1 MKKILRRG
9 LSLFLMVFMLLSAMP
24 SYGQNNIV
32 VTLGNDLNQ
41 EQRQQ
46 ILRIFGVT
54 EEEVKALVVTNEEE
68 RAYLKGVATE
78 AQIGTRAISS
88 AYVENLSAGEGII
101 VETYNITWVTR
112 DMFQNA
118 LVTAGVR
125 DARVIAAAP
134 FDVSG
139 TAALTGILKAFEEVT
154 GKKIDE
160 NQKQIANEEIV
171 KTGRLG
177 DEIGKD
183 KASQLIQEIKQ
194 EIVEKNVRNPE
205 EIKRIIIDIA
215 GRLDINL
222 NTQQVNDISDL
233 MEKINKLNLNTDE
246 MRRQLQDIGRQL
258 GEITKQNKEV
268 KSILDRILDFIRR
281 IFDSI
286 LGMAKR
292 VR

>member
-1 MKKILRRG
+1 MIKIFRRG

-24 SYGQNNIV
+24 SYSQNNIV
-32 VTLGNDLNQ
+32 VTLGNDLNK

-46 ILRIFGVT
+46 ILRIFGVA

-183 KASQLIQEIKQ
+183 KASKLIQEIKQ

-205 EIKRIIIDIA
+205 EIKRIIIEIA

-222 NTQQVNDISDL
+222 NTQQVNDISEL
-233 MEKINKLNLNTDE
+233 MEKINKLNLNTEE
-246 MRRQLQDIGRQL
+246 MTRQLKNIGRQL
-258 GEITKQNKEV
+258 GEITKQNQEV

-286 LGMAKR
+286 LGMAKGGK
-292 VR
+292 